1 MGGCVGRYWEGWE
14 DTQSRGSSRNGGR
27 GGETIYSLGLCV
39 CVILKAVILATLPLM
54 YFYPRWPCQ
63 ISPFVLTPAGLKNGL
78 WHLTAFPAPLNCAYT
93 LSMLT
98 QYTLKCTQTAPDVVE
113 TRFFR
118 FTPASDSNASQVSSC
133 DWVSPPCSHCFFF
146 LWAMDCWVHHS
157 GWSFLHGIHR
167 EFICIHNAPRILL
180 TSACLETCI
189 HFFFFFFCL
198 KWAIVLCMVTLC
210 RKGMMNNT
218 TENKAEVHWWMCIM
232 WRWTDGQKCIC
243 CWRHIPR
250 FRCKCSC
257 YSPVYCLDSAHMLKP
272 VQNLCVCVSSAG

>member
-27 GGETIYSLGLCV
+27 GGETIYILALCV

-189 HFFFFFFCL
+189 HFFFFFFVSSGQSYCA
-198 KWAIVLCMVTLC
+198 WWHYAE
-210 RKGMMNNT
+210 KGWWT
-218 TENKAEVHWWMCIM
+218 TQQKIKQKC
-232 WRWTDGQKCIC
+232 TDGCALCGAGQTV
-243 CWRHIPR
+243 RNV
-250 FRCKCSC
+250 FAAGDTF
-257 YSPVYCLDSAHMLKP
+257 LDLGVNAAVIHLYT
-272 VQNLCVCVSSAG
+272 VWIQLTC